1 MQIRVKTKPWGQKRQ
16 SVELRNRFV
25 SSHTSGEGFRKKICF
40 IEGSQ
45 KHVVSVTLNGRSLKQ
60 LGFFLELVSWPN
72 WAIDR
77 EGLWLECWPRSWCHY
92 SWAPWSYV
100 EIGEIYRRTN
110 TTATL
115 HRSGLYGGVAKLNPL
130 LSEDK
135 RKHLDIYKKAPKG
148 PSDSEKQDSLIWWTS
163 ILSIMFEG
171 KPLCSSP
178 AEYHPKSKVCL

>member
-1 MQIRVKTKPWGQKRQ
+1 MQIRAKKQALGSKEQ

-25 SSHTSGEGFRKKICF
+25 SRQTSGEEFRKKFCF

-60 LGFFLELVSWPN
+60 PGFFLELVSWPN
-72 WAIDR
+72 WAIDG
-77 EGLWLECWPRSWCHY
+77 EGLRLECWPRSWCHY

-100 EIGEIYRRTN
+100 AIGEIYWRTN

-135 RKHLDIYKKAPKG
+135 RKHTWTFTKKHLKDPRTLRNKILW
-148 PSDSEKQDSLIWWTS
+148 SDEHQ
-163 ILSIMFEG
+163 F
-171 KPLCSSP
+171 
-178 AEYHPKSKVCL
+178 